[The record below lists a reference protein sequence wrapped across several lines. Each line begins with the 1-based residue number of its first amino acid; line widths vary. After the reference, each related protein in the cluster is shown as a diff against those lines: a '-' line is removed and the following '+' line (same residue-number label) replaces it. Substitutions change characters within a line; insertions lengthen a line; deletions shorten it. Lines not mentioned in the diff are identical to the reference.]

1 MENYNSTLIYK
12 IGDSH
17 KIRVETVNEEGSY
30 FKHEYDDSLKLIK
43 EIVKSQ
49 KEKELSEDGCNNRI
63 LITGQRGSGKT
74 SVMRSLADFLRA
86 DNGKTIDVNCY
97 VLEMIDPSHFDKNN
111 NILLTVVTKMYS
123 KAKDLMKQLS
133 NENVNREREELLK
146 EFEKVFKSFESIK
159 SEITSYTLE
168 TLNKKSEAEDLRS
181 KMHGFVQAFLE
192 FFNVADTKSKMN
204 KYSKLVLPI
213 DDIDMSVSYSFE
225 MMEQLR
231 KYLDLDNLIIIMS
244 ANITQLFNE
253 IREHY
258 SRAFKNTLT
267 LLKDKNQDLY
277 YYVEDQASKYLVK
290 LFPTSRRINVER
302 RIEQLLKTQL
312 QIKEK
317 QDNNIQDDNTKEKNW
332 TVIKGGEGQLQKVI
346 LATIWRKTRLIFTLK
361 DQDHTLHPIIPT
373 NLRDL
378 TQFID
383 VLVSMKDVNNRNNG
397 NKLFNDTDEYDRCK
411 NNIRVFKNYFMNT
424 WIPNRLSVEEE
435 RVFENIPSDITEIN
449 KHLINSINVIGTQHK
464 KRLMSREVEFDMIER
479 NAEGVIIDRDIYTMV
494 SPNDPKFV
502 KANKISDIFNQP
514 SNYSY
519 GDLLLMID
527 KYETYFESGDDR
539 KFTDA
544 IKIYYTILLFETMFF
559 DSTTVKYDKP
569 NNNVDLN
576 DLVIPIQKLIGGTVY
591 YPNYF
596 EIIKDKYFNQK
607 GPSFDAKRAFY
618 HKLPIVGENK
628 VGDRYPFYAVL
639 YYGDIR
645 PDRYDTKHIYD
656 TTFDNDANID
666 GTNYVTFDI
675 LSILSNMLNPWHTY
689 YRAGKHVK
697 DAEKEDA
704 EESWKIKIEGRG
716 EENGRSKIEGWRD
729 FCEIKPA
736 KDENEKG
743 SESVFIPN
751 SILPFYS
758 VDMMLNYLKE
768 SFEVSMIISD
778 NYDGKKYKQCD
789 DTKNEGRKRWF
800 ETEMNLDKDL
810 SMIFKDLLKEVDT
823 GNCKEKMEIFIKIL
837 SKAKSKLTNKSI
849 LRYRTHPYR
858 ENFAQEYLNL
868 VISYLL
874 DEYHDSQKER
884 DALIKELHKYTT
896 PSEIFKHLVESL
908 WDNKMMETCIR
919 SDIQEKVRRE
929 KSVDNYYNKLWKK
942 TETLLDLDA
951 DNAISIYCN
960 IFNKAAKK
968 FITEEHIDQK
978 PKDSN

>member
-12 IGDSH
+12 IGSSH
-17 KIRVETVNEEGSY
+17 TIRVETVNKKESY
-30 FKHEYDDSLKLIK
+30 FKHEYDDSLKLIN

-49 KEKELSEDGCNNRI
+49 KEDELSEDGCNNRI

-74 SVMRSLADFLRA
+74 SVMRSLADYLRNPV
-86 DNGKTIDVNCY
+86 DDDGKTINVKCY
-97 VLEMIDPSHFDKNN
+97 VLDMIDPSHFDKNN

-204 KYSKLVLPI
+204 GYSKLVLPI

-312 QIKEK
+312 QIKKK
-317 QDNNIQDDNTKEKNW
+317 QDNNTKEENW

-383 VLVSMKDVNNRNNG
+383 VLVSLEDVNIG
-397 NKLFNDTDEYDRCK
+397 NKGKKLFENIDEYERCK
-411 NNIRVFKNYFMNT
+411 NNIRVFKNYFMNI

-464 KRLMSREVEFDMIER
+464 RRLMSREVGLDMIER
-479 NAEGVIIDRDIYTMV
+479 NAENINIDRDIYTMV

-544 IKIYYTILLFETMFF
+544 IKIYYTT
-559 DSTTVKYDKP
+559 
-569 NNNVDLN
+569 
-576 DLVIPIQKLIGGTVY
+576 
-591 YPNYF
+591 
-596 EIIKDKYFNQK
+596 
-607 GPSFDAKRAFY
+607 R
-618 HKLPIVGENK
+618 
-628 VGDRYPFYAVL
+628 
-639 YYGDIR
+639 
-645 PDRYDTKHIYD
+645 
-656 TTFDNDANID
+656 
-666 GTNYVTFDI
+666 
-675 LSILSNMLNPWHTY
+675 
-689 YRAGKHVK
+689 
-697 DAEKEDA
+697 
-704 EESWKIKIEGRG
+704 
-716 EENGRSKIEGWRD
+716 WR
-729 FCEIKPA
+729 
-736 KDENEKG
+736 N
-743 SESVFIPN
+743 
-751 SILPFYS
+751 
-758 VDMMLNYLKE
+758 
-768 SFEVSMIISD
+768 
-778 NYDGKKYKQCD
+778 
-789 DTKNEGRKRWF
+789 
-800 ETEMNLDKDL
+800 
-810 SMIFKDLLKEVDT
+810 
-823 GNCKEKMEIFIKIL
+823 
-837 SKAKSKLTNKSI
+837 
-849 LRYRTHPYR
+849 
-858 ENFAQEYLNL
+858 
-868 VISYLL
+868 
-874 DEYHDSQKER
+874 
-884 DALIKELHKYTT
+884 
-896 PSEIFKHLVESL
+896 
-908 WDNKMMETCIR
+908 
-919 SDIQEKVRRE
+919 
-929 KSVDNYYNKLWKK
+929 
-942 TETLLDLDA
+942 
-951 DNAISIYCN
+951 
-960 IFNKAAKK
+960 
-968 FITEEHIDQK
+968 
-978 PKDSN
+978 